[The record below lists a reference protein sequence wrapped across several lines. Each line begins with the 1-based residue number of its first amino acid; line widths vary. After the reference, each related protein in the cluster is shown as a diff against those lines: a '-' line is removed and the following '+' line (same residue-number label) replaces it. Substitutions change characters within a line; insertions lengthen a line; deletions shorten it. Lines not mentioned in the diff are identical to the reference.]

1 MILRRWNIRSWLNL
15 VKSKS
20 NNWLLSMMKRDHS
33 PILGSLDEKV
43 KSFLMI
49 LRKKGGIVNS
59 DVAITVAQ
67 ALIEKSTDKH
77 LKSIDLISSTRTQSL
92 FQRIGFFK
100 RMRTTDKPESLI
112 KLRWKLSCSFN
123 IKLLVWSRNIRSRH
137 QSLWTLIRL
146 L

>member
-1 MILRRWNIRSWLNL
+1 
-15 VKSKS
+15 
-20 NNWLLSMMKRDHS
+20 MMKRDHS

-92 FQRIGFFK
+92 FQRIRFFK
-100 RMRTTDKPESLI
+100 RMCTTDKLESLI
-112 KLRWKLSCSFN
+112 KL
-123 IKLLVWSRNIRSRH
+123 
-137 QSLWTLIRL
+137 
-146 L
+146 